1 MKRNL
6 PFSILLKHERV
17 TRGWSQADLA
27 ERIGCDYKT
36 VARWESGECIP
47 RMYHRRRIKDLFG
60 KDFVEPGLT
69 LAEDAT
75 TLIIS
80 PSNQE
85 CP

>member
-1 MKRNL
+1 
-6 PFSILLKHERV
+6 
-17 TRGWSQADLA
+17 
-27 ERIGCDYKT
+27 
-36 VARWESGECIP
+36 
-47 RMYHRRRIKDLFG
+47 MYHRRRIKDLFG